1 MTRHKLPATVIA
13 IGLVSF
19 LNDMASEMVTP
30 FIPIL
35 IATVLGA
42 GPVIL
47 GLVEGVA
54 DAAASFLKLWAGRYS
69 DGKRG
74 RRKKLMVWG
83 YGLSNLARPL
93 LGIVSSWGALLL
105 IRSLDRA
112 GKGLRNAPRDALL
125 ADSTHPA
132 IHGFAYGFHRAMD
145 NAGALGGTLLA
156 VAALSWLHWSVSE
169 VILWSA
175 LPGALVLVV
184 LIFGVREPPKA
195 GNLLSS
201 KLDAE
206 LTPPRLKVEIE
217 PRLEVG
223 IERPRAPLAWS
234 FGRPAIISDFA
245 SVVCSLSRMASS
257 SIKSFS
263 ELSPTM
269 RRYLWVLVLFT
280 FARASETFVLL
291 RGNELGMSL
300 VHVLL
305 LWATLNVSKSAT
317 SLLGGRMADMFGM
330 QRLTMISWSGY
341 AGSFVLLGLVEH
353 VDALWISTVIYGLL
367 IGLGEGSE
375 RALISLYAD
384 ERERGTAFGWYH
396 LAVGLS
402 AIPAGVLFGAVWH
415 YWNAGTAF
423 LFAGGLS
430 LMCVTLLRFWS
441 FRHLPV

>member
-19 LNDMASEMVTP
+19 LNDLASEMVTP

-54 DAAASFLKLWAGRYS
+54 DAAASFIKLWAGHYS

-93 LGIVSSWGALLL
+93 LGLASSWGALLL
-105 IRSLDRA
+105 LRSLDRA
-112 GKGLRNAPRDALL
+112 GKGLRSAPRDALL
-125 ADSTHPA
+125 GDSTPPD

-156 VAALSWLHWSVSE
+156 IAALSWLHWSVSE
-169 VILWSA
+169 VILWSVV
-175 LPGALVLVV
+175 PGVLVLLV
-184 LIFGVREPPKA
+184 LIFGVREPP
-195 GNLLSS
+195 
-201 KLDAE
+201 
-206 LTPPRLKVEIE
+206 
-217 PRLEVG
+217 RLEV
-223 IERPRAPLAWS
+223 EEEKLRAPLAWS
-234 FGRPAIISDFA
+234 A
-245 SVVCSLSRMASS
+245 LS
-257 SIKSFS
+257 FN
-263 ELSPTM
+263 M

-280 FARASETFVLL
+280 FARASETFILL
-291 RGNELGMSL
+291 RGNELGLSL
-300 VHVLL
+300 VQVLL
-305 LWATLNVSKSAT
+305 LWATLNISKSAT
-317 SLLGGRMADMFGM
+317 SLLGGRLADAFGM
-330 QRLTMISWSGY
+330 RRLTLISWSGY
-341 AGSFVLLGLVEH
+341 ALSFFMLGLVEH
-353 VDALWISTVIYGLL
+353 RDALWISTVLYGLL

-375 RALISLYAD
+375 RALISVYAD

-396 LAVGLS
+396 LAVGMS

-415 YWNAGTAF
+415 YWNANTAF
-423 LFAGGLS
+423 LFAGALA
-430 LMCVTLLRFWS
+430 LLCVLLLRFWS
-441 FRHLPV
+441 FRNLSDLSVGGK

>member
-1 MTRHKLPATVIA
+1 MNKHKLPPTVIA

-19 LNDMASEMVTP
+19 LNDLASEMVTP

-54 DAAASFLKLWAGRYS
+54 DAAASFIKLWAGRYS
-69 DGKRG
+69 DGKHG
-74 RRKKLMVWG
+74 RRKRLMVFG

-93 LGIVSSWGALLL
+93 LGLVSSWGALLL
-105 IRSLDRA
+105 LRSLDRA

-125 ADSTHPA
+125 ADSTHPE

-156 VAALSWLHWSVSE
+156 IIALSWLHWTVSE
-169 VILWSA
+169 VILWSIV
-175 LPGALVLVV
+175 PGVLVMLV
-184 LIFGVREPPKA
+184 LIFGVREPP
-195 GNLLSS
+195 
-201 KLDAE
+201 
-206 LTPPRLKVEIE
+206 
-217 PRLEVG
+217 RLEVAQ
-223 IERPRAPLAWS
+223 EKPRAPLVWS
-234 FGRPAIISDFA
+234 L
-245 SVVCSLSRMASS
+245 LSAN
-257 SIKSFS
+257 
-263 ELSPTM
+263 T

-280 FARASETFVLL
+280 FARVSESFILL

-305 LWATLNVSKSAT
+305 LWALLNVCKSAT
-317 SLLGGRMADMFGM
+317 SLLGGHLADKFGM
-330 QRLTMISWSGY
+330 RRLSMISWSGY
-341 AGSFVLLGLVEH
+341 AVSFVLLGLSSSA
-353 VDALWISTVIYGLL
+353 DALWISTLCYGLL
-367 IGLGEGSE
+367 TGLGEGSE

-402 AIPAGVLFGAVWH
+402 AIPAGVLFGALWH
-415 YWNAGTAF
+415 YWDAGVAFIFAGTLA
-423 LFAGGLS
+423 LLCAL
-430 LMCVTLLRFWS
+430 LLRFWS
-441 FRHLPV
+441 FNRKS

>member
-54 DAAASFLKLWAGRYS
+54 DAAASLLKLWAGRYS
-69 DGKRG
+69 DFKHG
-74 RRKKLMVWG
+74 RRKRLMVFG

-93 LGIVSSWGALLL
+93 FGLVSSWGALLL
-105 IRSLDRA
+105 LRSLDRA
-112 GKGLRNAPRDALL
+112 GKGLRDAPRDALL
-125 ADSTHPA
+125 ADSAHSD
-132 IHGFAYGFHRAMD
+132 IHGLAYGFHRAMD

-156 VAALSWLHWSVSE
+156 IAALSWMQWPVNE

-175 LPGALVLVV
+175 VPGALVLMV
-184 LIFGVREPPKA
+184 LIFGVREPPHMVEPPRREA
-195 GNLLSS
+195 GQEKLNALRPTITAPWSLLS
-201 KLDAE
+201 LN
-206 LTPPRLKVEIE
+206 
-217 PRLEVG
+217 
-223 IERPRAPLAWS
+223 
-234 FGRPAIISDFA
+234 
-245 SVVCSLSRMASS
+245 
-257 SIKSFS
+257 
-263 ELSPTM
+263 M
-269 RRYLWVLVLFT
+269 RRYLVVLVLFT
-280 FARASETFVLL
+280 FARAPETFILL

-300 VHVLL
+300 VLVLL
-305 LWATLNVSKSAT
+305 LWATLNVSKSAA
-317 SLLGGRMADMFGM
+317 SLLGGHMADAIGK
-330 QRLTMISWSGY
+330 QRVTIISWSGY
-341 AGSFVLLGLVEH
+341 ALSFVLLGLVEH
-353 VDALWISTVIYGLL
+353 SGALWFAAVLYGLL

-402 AIPAGVLFGAVWH
+402 AIPAGALFGTVWH

-423 LFAGGLS
+423 LFAGALALLS
-430 LMCVTLLRFWS
+430 VLLLRFWS

>member
-19 LNDMASEMVTP
+19 LNDLASEMVTP

-69 DGKRG
+69 DGKHG
-74 RRKKLMVWG
+74 RRKKLMVWD
-83 YGLSNLARPL
+83 YGISNLARPL

-105 IRSLDRA
+105 LRSLDRA

-132 IHGFAYGFHRAMD
+132 IHGFAYGYHRAMD

-156 VAALSWLHWSVSE
+156 VAALSWLHWKVEE
-169 VILWSA
+169 VILWSVV
-175 LPGALVLVV
+175 PGVLVLVV
-184 LIFGVREPPKA
+184 LIFGVREPP
-195 GNLLSS
+195 
-201 KLDAE
+201 
-206 LTPPRLKVEIE
+206 RLKVEIE
-217 PRLEVG
+217 KPRT
-223 IERPRAPLAWS
+223 PRATITSPWT
-234 FGRPAIISDFA
+234 
-245 SVVCSLSRMASS
+245 SLS
-257 SIKSFS
+257 
-263 ELSPTM
+263 PVM
-269 RRYLWVLVLFT
+269 RRYLWVLALFT
-280 FARASETFVLL
+280 FARASETFILL

-300 VHVLL
+300 VQVLL

-317 SLLGGRMADMFGM
+317 SMLGGRMADAFGM
-330 QRLTMISWSGY
+330 QRLTIISWSGY
-341 AGSFVLLGLVEH
+341 AVSFVLLGLVEH
-353 VDALWISTVIYGLL
+353 ADALWIVTVLYGLL

-415 YWNAGTAF
+415 YWNAGAAF
-423 LFAGGLS
+423 LFAGGLA
-430 LMCVTLLRFWS
+430 LLCVLLLRLWS
-441 FRHLPV
+441 FRNTPI

>member
-1 MTRHKLPATVIA
+1 MPRHKLPATVIA

-19 LNDMASEMVTP
+19 LNDLASEMVTP

-69 DGKRG
+69 DGKQG

-83 YGLSNLARPL
+83 YSISNLARPL
-93 LGIVSSWGALLL
+93 LGMVSSWGALLL
-105 IRSLDRA
+105 LRSMDRA

-132 IHGFAYGFHRAMD
+132 IHGFAYGYHRAMD

-156 VAALSWLHWSVSE
+156 VAALSWLHWKVEE
-169 VILWSA
+169 VILWSVV
-175 LPGALVLVV
+175 PGVLVLVV
-184 LIFGVREPPKA
+184 LILGVREPP
-195 GNLLSS
+195 
-201 KLDAE
+201 
-206 LTPPRLKVEIE
+206 
-217 PRLEVG
+217 RLEV
-223 IERPRAPLAWS
+223 ETEKLRAPLDWS
-234 FGRPAIISDFA
+234 
-245 SVVCSLSRMASS
+245 
-257 SIKSFS
+257 K
-263 ELSPTM
+263 LSPVM

-280 FARASETFVLL
+280 FARVSETFILL

-300 VHVLL
+300 VQVLL

-317 SLLGGRMADMFGM
+317 SLLGGRMADAFGM
-330 QRLTMISWSGY
+330 QRLTIVSWTGY
-341 AGSFVLLGLVEH
+341 AVSFVLLGLVEH
-353 VDALWISTVIYGLL
+353 GDALWIVTVLYGLL

-375 RALISLYAD
+375 RALISMYAD

-396 LAVGLS
+396 LTVGLS
-402 AIPAGVLFGAVWH
+402 AIPAGVLFGTVWH
-415 YWNAGTAF
+415 YRDAGAAF
-423 LFAGGLS
+423 LFAGVMAS
-430 LMCVTLLRFWS
+430 LCVLLLRFWS
-441 FRHLPV
+441 FRNMPI

>member
-19 LNDMASEMVTP
+19 LNDLASEIVTP

-69 DGKRG
+69 DSGHG
-74 RRKKLMVWG
+74 RRKQLMVWG

-105 IRSLDRA
+105 LRSMDRA

-125 ADSTHPA
+125 ADSAHSS
-132 IHGFAYGFHRAMD
+132 IHGYAYGFHRAMD

-169 VILWSA
+169 VILWSVV
-175 LPGALVLVV
+175 PGGLVLVV
-184 LIFGVREPPKA
+184 LIFGVRELPKA

-206 LTPPRLKVEIE
+206 LTPPRLEVE
-217 PRLEVG
+217 
-223 IERPRAPLAWS
+223 IERPRAPLAW
-234 FGRPAIISDFA
+234 A
-245 SVVCSLSRMASS
+245 L
-257 SIKSFS
+257 
-263 ELSPTM
+263 LSPTM

-280 FARASETFVLL
+280 FARASETFILL

-300 VHVLL
+300 VQVLL
-305 LWATLNVSKSAT
+305 LWAMLNVCKSAT
-317 SLLGGRMADMFGM
+317 SLLGGRMADRFGM
-330 QRLTMISWSGY
+330 QRLTIISWSGY
-341 AGSFVLLGLVEH
+341 AASFFMLGLVEH
-353 VDALWISTVIYGLL
+353 GDTLWIVTVLYGLL

-415 YWNAGTAF
+415 YWNAGAAF
-423 LFAGGLS
+423 LFAGGLA
-430 LMCVTLLRFWS
+430 LLCVLLLRLWS

>member
-1 MTRHKLPATVIA
+1 MTRHRLPATVIA

-69 DGKRG
+69 DFKHG
-74 RRKKLMVWG
+74 RRKRLMVFG
-83 YGLSNLARPL
+83 YALSNLARPL
-93 LGIVSSWGALLL
+93 LGLVSSWGGLLL
-105 IRSLDRA
+105 LRSMDRA

-125 ADSTHPA
+125 ADSTHPE
-132 IHGFAYGFHRAMD
+132 IHGLAYGFHRAMD

-156 VAALSWLHWSVSE
+156 VAALSWLHWPVGE
-169 VILWSA
+169 VIMWSA
-175 LPGALVLVV
+175 VPGVLVLLVLV
-184 LIFGVREPPKA
+184 FGVREPPRQEVEEEK
-195 GNLLSS
+195 LLS
-201 KLDAE
+201 L
-206 LTPPRLKVEIE
+206 
-217 PRLEVG
+217 
-223 IERPRAPLAWS
+223 RPTITAPWTQ
-234 FGRPAIISDFA
+234 
-245 SVVCSLSRMASS
+245 
-257 SIKSFS
+257 
-263 ELSPTM
+263 LSPIM

-280 FARASETFVLL
+280 FARASETFILL
-291 RGNELGMSL
+291 RGHELGMSL
-300 VHVLL
+300 VQVLL
-305 LWATLNVSKSAT
+305 LWATLNISKSAT
-317 SLLGGRMADMFGM
+317 SLLGGRLADAFGKR
-330 QRLTMISWSGY
+330 RLTIISWSGY
-341 AGSFVLLGLVEH
+341 ALSFVVLGLVQQAS
-353 VDALWISTVIYGLL
+353 ALWFATVLYGLL

-396 LAVGLS
+396 LALGIS

-423 LFAGGLS
+423 LFAGLLALLS
-430 LMCVTLLRFWS
+430 VLLLRFWS
-441 FRHLPV
+441 FRNLPIGSK

>member
-19 LNDMASEMVTP
+19 LNDLASEMVTP

-69 DGKRG
+69 DGKHG

-83 YGLSNLARPL
+83 YGISNLVRPL

-105 IRSLDRA
+105 LRSLDRA

-145 NAGALGGTLLA
+145 NGGALGGTLLA

-169 VILWSA
+169 VILWSVV
-175 LPGALVLVV
+175 PGVLVLVV
-184 LIFGVREPPKA
+184 LIFGVREPP
-195 GNLLSS
+195 
-201 KLDAE
+201 
-206 LTPPRLKVEIE
+206 
-217 PRLEVG
+217 RLEV
-223 IERPRAPLAWS
+223 EVEKLRAPRATITSPWS
-234 FGRPAIISDFA
+234 
-245 SVVCSLSRMASS
+245 SLS
-257 SIKSFS
+257 
-263 ELSPTM
+263 PVM
-269 RRYLWVLVLFT
+269 RRYLWVLVVFT
-280 FARASETFVLL
+280 FARVSETFILL

-300 VHVLL
+300 VQVLL

-317 SLLGGRMADMFGM
+317 SLLGGRMADRFGM
-330 QRLTMISWSGY
+330 QLMTIISWTGY
-341 AGSFVLLGLVEH
+341 AVSFVLLGLVEH
-353 VDALWISTVIYGLL
+353 GDTLWIVTVVYGFL

-375 RALISLYAD
+375 RALISKYAD

-423 LFAGGLS
+423 LFAGGLALLS
-430 LMCVTLLRFWS
+430 VLLLRFWS
-441 FRHLPV
+441 FRHTPI

>member
-35 IATVLGA
+35 IATALGA

-69 DGKRG
+69 DIKYG
-74 RRKKLMVWG
+74 RRKMLMVFG

-93 LGIVSSWGALLL
+93 LGLAASWGALLL
-105 IRSLDRA
+105 LRSLDRA
-112 GKGLRNAPRDALL
+112 GKGLRTAPRDALL
-125 ADSTHPA
+125 ADSTHA
-132 IHGFAYGFHRAMD
+132 DIHGFAYGFHRAMD

-156 VAALSWLHWSVSE
+156 IAALSWMHWPMDE

-175 LPGALVLVV
+175 VPGALVLLV
-184 LIFGVREPPKA
+184 LIFGVREP
-195 GNLLSS
+195 L
-201 KLDAE
+201 
-206 LTPPRLKVEIE
+206 
-217 PRLEVG
+217 
-223 IERPRAPLAWS
+223 RPVAAQEKIHAPLSWS
-234 FGRPAIISDFA
+234 
-245 SVVCSLSRMASS
+245 L
-257 SIKSFS
+257 
-263 ELSPTM
+263 LSPTM

-280 FARASETFVLL
+280 FARASETFILL

-300 VHVLL
+300 VQVLL
-305 LWATLNVSKSAT
+305 LWAALNVSKSVA
-317 SLLGGRMADMFGM
+317 SVPGGRMADRFGKGRM
-330 QRLTMISWSGY
+330 TIISWSGY
-341 AGSFVLLGLVEH
+341 ALSFVLLGLVEH
-353 VDALWISTVIYGLL
+353 SSALWFATVLYGLL

-396 LAVGLS
+396 LAVGIS
-402 AIPAGVLFGAVWH
+402 AIPAGVLFGTVWH
-415 YWNAGTAF
+415 YWNAGDAF
-423 LFAGGLS
+423 IFAGALS
-430 LMCVTLLRFWS
+430 LLSVLLLRFWS
-441 FRHLPV
+441 FKDLRV

>member
-19 LNDMASEMVTP
+19 LNDLASEMVTP

-74 RRKKLMVWG
+74 RRKRLMVFG
-83 YGLSNLARPL
+83 YALSNLARPL
-93 LGIVSSWGALLL
+93 LGLVSSWGALLL
-105 IRSLDRA
+105 LRSLDRA
-112 GKGLRNAPRDALL
+112 GKGLRDAPRDALL
-125 ADSTHPA
+125 ADSAHPE
-132 IHGFAYGFHRAMD
+132 IHGLAYGFHRAMD

-156 VAALSWLHWSVSE
+156 IAALSWLHWSVSE

-175 LPGALVLVV
+175 VPGALVLLV
-184 LIFGVREPPKA
+184 LIFGVRE
-195 GNLLSS
+195 L
-201 KLDAE
+201 
-206 LTPPRLKVEIE
+206 
-217 PRLEVG
+217 PRLEV
-223 IERPRAPLAWS
+223 EQEKLRAPLAWS
-234 FGRPAIISDFA
+234 
-245 SVVCSLSRMASS
+245 
-257 SIKSFS
+257 
-263 ELSPTM
+263 ELSLNM

-280 FARASETFVLL
+280 FARASETFILL

-300 VHVLL
+300 VQVLL
-305 LWATLNVSKSAT
+305 LWAALNVSKSAT
-317 SLLGGRMADMFGM
+317 SLLGGRMADAFGM
-330 QRLTMISWSGY
+330 QRVTIISWLGY
-341 AGSFVLLGLVEH
+341 AVSFVLLGLVEH
-353 VDALWISTVIYGLL
+353 GDALWIVTVLYGLL

-396 LAVGLS
+396 LAVGMS

-415 YWNAGTAF
+415 YWNANSAF
-423 LFAGGLS
+423 LFAGALAV
-430 LMCVTLLRFWS
+430 LCVLLLRFWS
-441 FRHLPV
+441 FRNLSIGGK